1 MLDGGGGGGG
11 WGSGPTNFEDF
22 SHEALKGMI
31 DGARPAELT
40 ASGKALLDAKETLET
55 LTTALETRI
64 SRLEWTGKSAES
76 FREWTGKVMVA
87 TRKFAQHSGAVGTAM
102 DHAGSELSFALLTMP
117 EVPANAKMIVDSN
130 GDKRLVCQPGDT
142 PDKKAMVA
150 SAKTE
155 LEKARQE
162 AIRRMESLSSTYTVT
177 TETLAKAP
185 AVDFP
190 PLPALPTVSHGGGGG
205 TTNGGRRTSNY
216 STVKT
221 GVGKDGGTL
230 IPGHGPSGD
239 GGTNQVDGSVGPGGV
254 GSVAGG
260 AGGGGYVP
268 PKDTGLLG
276 TGPFQNGPATLPDPG
291 PIAPGQ
297 GPVGTPPGG
306 QQGLPNG
313 LPMFPGGKT
322 NAFPPSGKTGGFP
335 PGKSGGSKAQLTSNP
350 LNNGRGPNMTSN
362 TEGLTGGKPTGR
374 GPTGGGTGQNN
385 PPGTGPRG
393 GAGGRRFTG
402 QSGGVVGGTPRT
414 AGASG
419 QFSSGGSGLAGRPGA
434 GAGSQVGGARGA
446 GMRGG
451 GGMGAGGGRDERN
464 RRQRADYLHE
474 EEETW
479 TGNRT
484 SAPPVVD

>member
-1 MLDGGGGGGG
+1 MLDAGGGGGG
-11 WGSGPTNFEDF
+11 WGSGPTNFEEY
-22 SHEALKGMI
+22 SHEALKAMI

-87 TRKFAQHSGAVGTAM
+87 TRKFAEHSGKVGTAM

-117 EVPANAKMIVDSN
+117 EVPANAKLIVDSN
-130 GDKRLVCQPGDT
+130 GEKRLVCQPGDT
-142 PDKKAMVA
+142 PDKKAMVT

-177 TETLAKAP
+177 TETLAQAP
-185 AVDFP
+185 AIDFP
-190 PLPALPTVSHGGGGG
+190 PLPALPTVSHSGGGGS
-205 TTNGGRRTSNY
+205 TNGGRRTTNNV
-216 STVKT
+216 TVKT
-221 GVGKDGGTL
+221 TGDKDGGTL
-230 IPGHGPSGD
+230 IPGHGPTGR
-239 GGTNQVDGSVGPGGV
+239 GGENLIEGSDGSGGV
-254 GSVAGG
+254 GSVG
-260 AGGGGYVP
+260 GGGGYVS

-291 PIAPGQ
+291 PMVTGQ
-297 GPVGTPPGG
+297 GPIGTPPSGG
-306 QQGLPNG
+306 GPRGLPNG

-322 NAFPPSGKTGGFP
+322 GGFP
-335 PGKSGGSKAQLTSNP
+335 PGGKSGGSKAQLTSNP
-350 LNNGRGPNMTSN
+350 LNNQRGPNATSN
-362 TEGLTGGKPTGR
+362 TEGLTGGRQTGR
-374 GPTGGGTGQNN
+374 GPTGGGGGHNN
-385 PPGTGPRG
+385 SGGGTGPRG

-402 QSGGVVGGTPRT
+402 QNGGVVGGTARS

-419 QFSSGGSGLAGRPGA
+419 QFSSGGSGLAGRAGA
-434 GAGSQVGGARGA
+434 GAGSQVGGGRGA

-479 TGNRT
+479 TGDRT
-484 SAPPVVD
+484 TTPPVVD

>member
-1 MLDGGGGGGG
+1 MLDAGGGGGG
-11 WGSGPTNFEDF
+11 WGSGPTNFEEY

-87 TRKFAQHSGAVGTAM
+87 TRKFAEHSGRVGTAM

-117 EVPANAKMIVDSN
+117 EVPANAKMIVESN
-130 GDKRLVCQPGDT
+130 GEKRLVCQPGDT

-177 TETLAKAP
+177 TETLTKPP
-185 AVDFP
+185 AIDFP

-205 TTNGGRRTSNY
+205 TSNGPRRTSNH

-221 GVGKDGGTL
+221 TVGKDGGTL
-230 IPGHGPSGD
+230 IPGHGPSGNGGDNLID
-239 GGTNQVDGSVGPGGV
+239 GSNGSGVVGSVGGGID
-254 GSVAGG
+254 
-260 AGGGGYVP
+260 GGGYVP

-276 TGPFQNGPATLPDPG
+276 QEPFRNGPATLPDPG
-291 PIAPGQ
+291 PTAPG
-297 GPVGTPPGG
+297 PIGTPPGG
-306 QQGLPNG
+306 GNPQGQPPG

-322 NAFPPSGKTGGFP
+322 GGFPPGGKTGGFP
-335 PGKSGGSKAQLTSNP
+335 PGKSGSSKAQLTSNP
-350 LNNGRGPNMTSN
+350 PANGRGPNMTSN
-362 TEGLTGGKPTGR
+362 AEGLTGGRPTGR
-374 GPTGGGTGQNN
+374 GSIGGGAGHNN
-385 PPGTGPRG
+385 PGGGAGPRG
-393 GAGGRRFTG
+393 AGGGRRFTG
-402 QSGGVVGGTPRT
+402 QSGGVVGGTPRA
-414 AGASG
+414 AGAG
-419 QFSSGGSGLAGRPGA
+419 QFSSGGSGLAGRGA
-434 GAGSQVGGARGA
+434 A

-451 GGMGAGGGRDERN
+451 GGTGTDGGHDQRN

-479 TGNRT
+479 VGDRT
-484 SAPPVVD
+484 TAPPVVD